1 MIKTYDKRGNEVIM
15 NNEKKWWE
23 RPVRMLRMDYAP
35 DFSAIKD
42 EDLEAVARSRKE
54 DWRINCEWIVGTPG
68 FSKATHQTT
77 FKADGYEKYP
87 GLEDFD
93 YLRSYTPIAH
103 EQGIRVLAYLN
114 MHWFSYEFAAEHPD
128 WEQITADGERYGKI
142 NPLYGNGTTFCV
154 NSGWREW
161 AFSLMAEA
169 MKTGIDGIF
178 LDGPV
183 IYPGCC
189 YCSACQTEFIS
200 AYGRPIPRENWQN
213 PLWKVF
219 LCFRENSLARFLEDA
234 QQAVKQVNPEGVVF
248 LNAGNWEPTAWRVAR
263 DIQRVGD
270 FQDFNGAEAFFSYG
284 TAKSFNPYAYMM
296 TGKYL
301 RAGKKPAIV
310 FTHYMNGAWHYLNL
324 PREEINLA
332 LAQIASTGA
341 NPWLALIHSSLE
353 SQPGSHEPV
362 RDIFGFMA
370 DREDYFTDYESLA
383 EVGLLFSAHTNRN
396 YLSQHE
402 EIYVTAG
409 SGEEKNLGIE
419 SSAKSIKT
427 WSQRKIECEEM
438 LRCSYTGYFQ
448 ALTRAHIQFDILL
461 DQNLTVENL
470 STYKT
475 VVLPDAACL
484 DYEAVLALKEF
495 VSKGGN
501 LVCSFEAG
509 QYDAEGDYSQELF
522 ELLGI
527 EQIEGA
533 FPVVRGENY
542 EKIASDYAGF
552 KAGELTERA
561 EYALKVRA
569 AQGTAIPI
577 FFMSPLTGSYV
588 PLKGESSWPA
598 LIINNYGR
606 GKVAYFPEA
615 LGHFYGV
622 TGMPG
627 AEERIAATVKS
638 LAAEPVLEVRA
649 PKTVSV
655 EAYRQR
661 DKDRIILHLVNN
673 TVDSRPA
680 TERLPVINISL
691 SMNLDS
697 SPQKV
702 YTLREE
708 NGIKWKMDGNR
719 LQIHMPFLELYEVI
733 CVET

>member
-1 MIKTYDKRGNEVIM
+1 M

-332 LAQIASTGA
+332 LAQIAATGA

-409 SGEEKNLGIE
+409 SGEEKNLGVE

-542 EKIASDYAGF
+542 EKVISDYVGF
-552 KAGELTERA
+552 KAGDLIERA
-561 EYALKVRA
+561 EYALKVKA
-569 AQGTAIPI
+569 VQGAETPMLFMNAIKG
-577 FFMSPLTGSYV
+577 FYV
-588 PLKGESSWPA
+588 PLQGVSSCPA
-598 LIINNYGR
+598 LIISSYGQ

-622 TGMPG
+622 TGMPN
-627 AEERIAATVKS
+627 AEDRIAGTVKS
-638 LAAEPVLEVRA
+638 LISNPMLEIRA
-649 PKTVSV
+649 PGTISL
-655 EAYRQR
+655 EAYRQSR
-661 DKDRIILHLVNN
+661 QDRIVLHLVNN
-673 TVDSRPA
+673 TVDGRPA
-680 TERLPVINISL
+680 RHRLPVTDISI
-691 SMNLDS
+691 SVNLDRN
-697 SPQKV
+697 PQEV
-702 YTLREE
+702 YTLRE
-708 NGIKWKMDGNR
+708 NKGIEWRMDGSR
-719 LQIHMPFLELYEVI
+719 LEIHIPVIDLYEIVSI
-733 CVET
+733 EF

>member
-1 MIKTYDKRGNEVIM
+1 M
-15 NNEKKWWE
+15 NGEKKWWE
-23 RPVRMLRMDYAP
+23 SPVRMLRMDYAP
-35 DFSAIKD
+35 DFSVLKD
-42 EDLEAVARSRKE
+42 MDLEAVAKSHKE
-54 DWRINCEWIVGTPG
+54 DWGINCEWIVGTPG
-68 FSKATHQTT
+68 FSKETHQTT
-77 FKADGYEKYP
+77 FKAEGYKEYP
-87 GLEDFD
+87 GLEGFD
-93 YLRSYTPIAH
+93 YLRTYTPIAH
-103 EQGIRVLAYLN
+103 KHGIRIIAYLN
-114 MHWFSYEFAAEHPD
+114 MHWFSYEFAAGHPD
-128 WEQITADGERYGKI
+128 WEQITSNGERFGKVK
-142 NPLYGNGTTFCV
+142 PLYGNGTTFCI
-154 NSGWREW
+154 NSDWREW

-169 MKTGIDGIF
+169 IKTGIDGIF

-183 IYPGCC
+183 VFPDCC
-189 YCSACQTEFIS
+189 YCSVCQMEFFS
-200 AYGRPIPRENWQN
+200 AYGKQIPQEDWQN
-213 PLWKVF
+213 PLWKAF

-248 LNAGNWEPTAWRVAR
+248 LNAGNWEPSGWRVAR

-270 FQDFNGAEAFFSYG
+270 FQDFNGAEAFFLHG
-284 TAKSFNPYAYMM
+284 TDKTWNPYAYMM

-301 RAGKKPAIV
+301 RAGKKPAVV

-332 LAQIASTGA
+332 LAQIAATGA

-402 EIYVTAG
+402 EIYVIAG
-409 SGEEKNLGIE
+409 SGEEKNLGVE
-419 SSAKSIKT
+419 SSAKSIET

-542 EKIASDYAGF
+542 EKVISDYVGF
-552 KAGELTERA
+552 KAGDLIERA
-561 EYALKVRA
+561 EYALKVKA
-569 AQGTAIPI
+569 VQGAETPMLFMNAIKG
-577 FFMSPLTGSYV
+577 FYV
-588 PLKGESSWPA
+588 PLQGVSSCPA
-598 LIINNYGR
+598 LIISSYGQ

-622 TGMPG
+622 TGMPN
-627 AEERIAATVKS
+627 AEDRIAGTVKS
-638 LAAEPVLEVRA
+638 LISNPMLEIRA
-649 PKTVSV
+649 PGTISL
-655 EAYRQR
+655 EAYRQSR
-661 DKDRIILHLVNN
+661 QDRIVLHLVNN
-673 TVDSRPA
+673 TVDGRPA
-680 TERLPVINISL
+680 RHRLPVTDISI
-691 SMNLDS
+691 SVNLDRN
-697 SPQKV
+697 PQEV
-702 YTLREE
+702 YTLRE
-708 NGIKWKMDGNR
+708 NKGIEWRMDGSR
-719 LQIHMPFLELYEVI
+719 LEIHIPVIDLYEIVSI
-733 CVET
+733 EF